1 MAQYVTRDSNGW
13 VRWEG
18 KPRLYLWD
26 EDTVEFDDG
35 HIVHEAIKKPKGW
48 PDLEIGQIV
57 RIKETIS
64 VDGDVQSPKPRKYD
78 G

>member
-1 MAQYVTRDSNGW
+1 MAQYITRDNNGW

-35 HIVHEAIKKPKGW
+35 CMIQDAHRKPKSW
-48 PDLEIGQIV
+48 PDLKVGQIV
-57 RIKETIS
+57 RIKEVIT
-64 VDGDVQSPKPRKYD
+64 VDGKIETPKPRK
-78 G
+78 